1 MTGQLAVV
9 IDGSIHG
16 VAGSFPG
23 PDSCLNFRWS
33 WTIHFD
39 RRLLLATT
47 GLVEAKLLF
56 ALDLHDSRIL
66 DYDLY
71 RPKTHAADGACDA
84 PQNLVAWAG
93 LGLNLAPA
101 GKN

>member
-1 MTGQLAVV
+1 L
-9 IDGSIHG
+9 
-16 VAGSFPG
+16 
-23 PDSCLNFRWS
+23 

-39 RRLLLATT
+39 RRLLLPTT
-47 GLVEAKLLF
+47 GLVEAKFLF
-56 ALDLHDSRIL
+56 ALDLHYSRIL

-71 RPKTHAADGACDA
+71 RPETHAADGACDA
-84 PQNLVAWAG
+84 PQNLVAWVG